1 MELSQTWQE
10 QQASQSNGADFRSDT
25 VTQPTPEML
34 RTVFEVS
41 PTDIFNEKPS
51 SFEQYMAR
59 VTGKEDALLCIS
71 GTMANQ
77 IALRSHLTQPPMA
90 ILADERSH
98 ILTMECGGIA
108 SLAGAMVQ
116 PVRASNGVHLTLE
129 DIRRSIVLDDP
140 DDIYGCPTR
149 VVEFENPHMGAVF
162 PLHDMQA
169 ISEFVRPLGI
179 RVHLDGARL
188 WEAVVAG
195 AGTLEEMCGPADS
208 VSLCFTKGLCAPIG
222 SILVGNA
229 AFIRQARKVRKGIGG
244 AMRQPGMA
252 IAMAMGGVVGV
263 FGQAEGHGSESMLLK
278 GHRLARELAHVWTG
292 AGGKVTMPVQTNMVC
307 LNLDAL
313 GISEEDWVN
322 GGAERGLMLRESKIV
337 THCQIE
343 PNAVMA
349 LKQYMIDTLA
359 KTKEVAHH
367 HSF

>member
-1 MELSQTWQE
+1 MEASHTSQE
-10 QQASQSNGADFRSDT
+10 QSASNRSNGADFRSDT

-34 RTVFEVS
+34 RSVFEAS
-41 PTDIFNEKPS
+41 PTDVFNEKPS

-116 PVRASNGVHLTLE
+116 PN
-129 DIRRSIVLDDP
+129 
-140 DDIYGCPTR
+140 DIYGCPTR

-179 RVHLDGARL
+179 RVHMDGARL

-252 IAMAMGGVVGV
+252 IAMAVAGVVGV
-263 FGQAEGHGSESMLLK
+263 FGQAEAYGSESMLLK
-278 GHRLARELAHVWTG
+278 GHRLAQELAHVWTG
-292 AGGKVTMPVQTNMVC
+292 AGGKVSMPVQTNMVC
-307 LNLDAL
+307 LNLEAL
-313 GISEEDWVN
+313 GSSEEDWVN
-322 GGAERGLMLRESKIV
+322 GGAERGLMLREPKIV

-359 KTKEVAHH
+359 KTKSVAHP